1 MKALKDVFS
10 VIISLAV
17 IISLLVVFLFLL
29 SWKLLVLVS
38 LPGTKT
44 INYHAVMPEITL
56 KYQQALF
63 SLFSPVDWTALLTA
77 SPYFSI
83 FFKITGKLIRSWT
96 IEPLVHFGHLALD

>member
-10 VIISLAV
+10 VMISLAV

-44 INYHAVMPEITL
+44 INYHVAMP
-56 KYQQALF
+56 
-63 SLFSPVDWTALLTA
+63 
-77 SPYFSI
+77 
-83 FFKITGKLIRSWT
+83 
-96 IEPLVHFGHLALD
+96 